1 MIENVSRPV
10 IRQLDP
16 EFVSKRRL
24 GMKKAYLALM
34 VMSIVVLLTVT
45 LAQGDETAGATPAAV
60 TAQPASTPAP
70 KAKTK
75 KAKVSKKKEVKETWV
90 CPMGDYSGPKTADGK
105 CPKCGM
111 DLVKKTDNKK

>member
-1 MIENVSRPV
+1 MKKVF
-10 IRQLDP
+10 QALMAL
-16 EFVSKRRL
+16 L
-24 GMKKAYLALM
+24 GMT
-34 VMSIVVLLTVT
+34 LLSVT
-45 LAQGDETAGATPAAV
+45 FARADEATPLTPAKAS
-60 TAQPASTPAP
+60 AQSASTPAP

-111 DLVKKTDNKK
+111 DLEKKSDGKK